1 MVCHTRSAV
10 SAGVRVGIPDE
21 HSYELPAIQDDRQMV
36 FTAGG
41 GVPSGVYQFC
51 LTASSET
58 RPRRTLVRMSSAVAV
73 QTKGLGSLLWASR

>member
-1 MVCHTRSAV
+1 MK
-10 SAGVRVGIPDE
+10 PE
-21 HSYELPAIQDDRQMV
+21 HRDDR
-36 FTAGG
+36 AKRHSRDARHGDD
-41 GVPSGVYQFC
+41 PSGVYQFC